1 MRRACSRSCAISPRL
16 MQSPAKSC
24 AANITMTASTGELL
38 FIPQSCERARKAD
51 DIGGGMTV
59 VQISDYLPP
68 RPKSSQQNAILIAAQ
83 LAILLVMST
92 RSRRRK
98 GFLILCRAG
107 DFWAM
112 TAGTQG

>member
-1 MRRACSRSCAISPRL
+1 VR
-16 MQSPAKSC
+16 
-24 AANITMTASTGELL
+24 
-38 FIPQSCERARKAD
+38 
-51 DIGGGMTV
+51 V
-59 VQISDYLPP
+59 
-68 RPKSSQQNAILIAAQ
+68 LIAAQ
-83 LAILLVMST
+83 LAILLVMSK